1 MSLHRSQ
8 WHRFVAIIILCGASA
23 LAGCGGNAGPD
34 GVKVTGSVTKDGKA
48 QSGVNLS
55 FIAADQTKGE
65 SRGAKTDADGK
76 FELKLRPGAYSVAMT
91 RLVDKKGNVPPES
104 EDPAEDYTQLEASGL
119 LKNTFPAKLSSPTTT
134 PFKVDI
140 PAEGKD
146 LPPFEVK

>member
-1 MSLHRSQ
+1 MTFQCNSIHRLL
-8 WHRFVAIIILCGASA
+8 AAAMLCGAVS
-23 LAGCGGNAGPD
+23 LVGCGGNAGPD

-48 QSGVNLS
+48 QSGVNVG

-65 SRGAKTDADGK
+65 SRGVKTNAEGK
-76 FELKLRPGAYSVAMT
+76 FELKLRPGSYSVTLT
-91 RLVDKKGNVPPES
+91 RMVDKKGNVPPDS

-119 LKNTFPAKLSSPTTT
+119 LRNAFPPKLAAPTTT
-134 PFKVDI
+134 PHKVDI

>member
-1 MSLHRSQ
+1 MSLHPLS
-8 WHRFVAIIILCGASA
+8 WHRFVAIVVLCGGVA

-34 GVKVTGSVTKDGKA
+34 GVKVTGSVTKDGKGQA
-48 QSGVNLS
+48 GTNVS

-65 SRGAKTDADGK
+65 SRGVKTDADGK
-76 FELKLRPGAYSVAMT
+76 FELKLRPGAYSVTLT
-91 RLVDKKGNVPPES
+91 RMVDKKGNVPPES
-104 EDPAEDYTQLEASGL
+104 ENPAEDYTQLEASGL
-119 LKNTFPAKLSSPTTT
+119 LKNAFPAKLSSPTTT